1 MAIRR
6 LSIKDDETS
15 EVQLQCARQGTIS
28 DSSGTQGMEKICGR
42 VSTRG
47 PNLNR
52 PQKFSPLHDNEGTK
66 RTTNSM

>member
-42 VSTRG
+42 ESIQG
-47 PNLNR
+47 PNLYR
-52 PQKFSPLHDNEGTK
+52 LQELSPLYDNEGTK
-66 RTTNSM
+66 